1 MQITGSIRYTFCL
14 LLLLGSAACSHVD
27 EITPRSYVG
36 LLFGDTTPV
45 RNEIAQALSSG
56 KAVPN
61 AGSLT
66 LKPRGDGLMV
76 VPVDFGW
83 VTTSGAIV
91 VHSKKYGVVVIQ
103 EPTVS
108 QGGVKWSCVV
118 YPAEAKPNICGSQ

>member
-1 MQITGSIRYTFCL
+1 MQITASIWRMCCL
-14 LLLLGSAACSHVD
+14 LLLLGGVACSHVD

-36 LLFGDTTPV
+36 LLFGDTAPL

-56 KAVPN
+56 KTVPN

-66 LKPRGDGLMV
+66 LKPRGDGLTV

-91 VHSKKYGVVVIQ
+91 VHSKKYEVVVIQ

-108 QGGVKWSCVV
+108 QSGVKWSCVV
-118 YPAEAKPNICGSQ
+118 YPAEAKPNTCGS